1 MKEDAEELKE
11 LLEDHERRISRLETV
26 LTQPTERGKK
36 DSGKKKLS
44 VKEFMLQKNP
54 RKDVLKTLTIGY
66 YLEKYGGMSC
76 FTIKDIQC
84 GFRSAKEPAPD
95 KISDKIYQ
103 NAKKGHLMGMGEKKD
118 GNKAWQ
124 LTSSG
129 ERFVENGFKSE

>member
-1 MKEDAEELKE
+1 MKEDVEELKE
-11 LLEDHERRISRLETV
+11 LVDDHERRISRLETV
-26 LTQPTERGKK
+26 LTKPTERGKK
-36 DSGKKKLS
+36 ASGKKKLS

-76 FTIKDIQC
+76 FTIKDIQR

-95 KISDKIYQ
+95 KINDKIYQ
-103 NAKKGHLMGMGEKKD
+103 NAKKGHIMEVEEKKD
-118 GNKAWQ
+118 GHKAWQ

-129 ERFVENGFKSE
+129 ERFVENGFKEN